1 MTEIEVLNEIRTL
14 YSDKSLNES
23 DTRFKIIDRILCEV
37 LKWPRDPIITE
48 LYIDGNRADYL
59 LKGKN
64 ENPLLVIESKKNEI
78 YFELPNG
85 ANGSNTFQ
93 KVIVEKLI
101 TDNNIKD
108 AIYQVKEYAEDL
120 LCQFAAIC
128 NGKTWIIFRVNSN
141 LKPWKKLPAV
151 VIKNIDFFID
161 SYTQAINILGYKS
174 VTESNSLNQYVGV
187 SKKTFL
193 EIFYPK
199 NSITGYNTKV
209 NSNKYAGPL
218 SSLSRKYL
226 GVIPENDSE
235 FMNHCYVS
243 NRGLDDGLQKDVQ
256 GVLHD
261 SLTPYFKNLGFR
273 DFTIEDKGGGAF
285 GVRIAKII
293 KQERLDNVMILFGGR
308 GAGKS
313 TFLKRFLFHV
323 KPIEISMYGHV
334 ALIGLLN
341 SSQTAEELT
350 KEIWE
355 KLLNGI
361 DKEGFRKGTRE
372 QLLTLFHEEFEI
384 YQKQILQGLQE
395 TSSEYQKLLRDF
407 IINKTSDLKLFS
419 EKISL
424 HWKNKNKGLVIF
436 LDNMDQLPPD
446 LQDVCFR
453 TAAEISERLG
463 CLTIVSM
470 REERYYNAKSRGVL
484 DAYQN
489 PGFHLA
495 SPVIPEVII
504 KRIEYIID
512 KLKFTQDVDTEY
524 GIKDVSE
531 LNTLIAFF
539 EICNS
544 QLKRKSSP
552 LSFFLRYATHGDV
565 RQALNFFEGFLTSGY
580 TNISEMAPHPD
591 WVFQVHQVI
600 KPMMIPARFFY
611 DEMKSKIPNLYQLR
625 NDTDSSHFTG
635 LRILNALQNRK
646 NDKLSNGFI
655 DVKFFI
661 QSFDEKYSSKE
672 DTIKHLQLYLEKGI
686 IESNNRL
693 EEYSD
698 EIDQI
703 KITALGSYIFT
714 YLAFNFAYLDLVCID
729 CALFNETLNNYLVK
743 SASKELEFYYDRDFM
758 SRIHLRLERVDKFV
772 QYLTDLEIQEFFDLG
787 LEPTEIKFTD
797 RLKKSIIEQ
806 KKRVIKSATNKQR
819 LENEFN

>member
-1 MTEIEVLNEIRTL
+1 MTEIEILNEIKTQ
-14 YSDKSLNES
+14 YSGKSLNES

-37 LKWPRDPIITE
+37 LKWPREPIYTE
-48 LYIDGNRADYL
+48 VFINGNRADYL

-64 ENPLLVIESKKNEI
+64 GHPLLVLESKKNEI

-85 ANGSNTFQ
+85 SNSSNDFQ
-93 KVIVEKLI
+93 KIIVEKLI
-101 TDNNIKD
+101 TDENIKD
-108 AIYQVKEYAEDL
+108 AIFQVKEYAEDL
-120 LCQFAAIC
+120 LCPFAAIC

-141 LKPWKKLPAV
+141 IKPWKKLPAL
-151 VIKNIDFFID
+151 VIKNIDFFIG
-161 SYTQAINILGYKS
+161 SLTQAINILGCKS
-174 VTESNSLNQYVGV
+174 VSENNSLNQYIGV

-199 NSITGYNTKV
+199 NSITAYNAKV

-226 GVIPENDSE
+226 GVIPETDSE

-243 NRGLDDGLQKDVQ
+243 NRGIHDDLQIDVQ
-256 GVLHD
+256 GFLHD

-273 DFTIEDKGGGAF
+273 DFTVDKDGGAF
-285 GVRIAKII
+285 GIRISKII

-323 KPIEISMYGHV
+323 KPTEIAMYAHV

-341 SSQTAEELT
+341 SSQTSEYLT

-355 KLLNGI
+355 KLLIGI

-372 QLLTLFHEEFEI
+372 QLLILFQEEFEI
-384 YQKQILQGLQE
+384 YQKQILLGLDE
-395 TSSEYQKLLRDF
+395 TSAEFQKLVREF
-407 IINKTSDLKLFS
+407 IISKTSDLKLFA

-453 TAAEISERLG
+453 TAAEISEKLS

-524 GIKDVSE
+524 GIKDVNE

-544 QLKRKSSP
+544 QLKRKTSP

-565 RQALNFFEGFLTSGY
+565 RQALSFFEGFLTSGY

-600 KPMMIPARFFY
+600 KPMMIPNRFFY
-611 DEMKSKIPNLYQLR
+611 DESKSKIPNLYQLR

-635 LRILNALQNRK
+635 LRILNTLQNRK
-646 NDKLSNGFI
+646 HDKLSNGFI
-655 DVKFFI
+655 DVKYFI
-661 QSFDEKYSSKE
+661 QSFDEKYSSK
-672 DTIKHLQLYLEKGI
+672 DDCIKHLQLYLEKGI

-693 EEYSD
+693 EEFSD

-703 KITALGSYIFT
+703 KITALGSYLFS

-729 CALFNETLNNYLVK
+729 CGIYNETLNNYLIK
-743 SASKELEFYYDRDFM
+743 TAAKELEFYHDRDFM
-758 SRIHLRLERVDKFV
+758 SRIQLRLERVDKFV
-772 QYLTDLEIQEFFDLG
+772 QYLIDLENQEFFDLG
-787 LEPTEIKFTD
+787 LEPTELKFTD
-797 RLKKSIIEQ
+797 RLQKSIIEQ
-806 KKRVIKSATNKQR
+806 KKRVMKSATNKQR
-819 LENEFN
+819 LENEYN